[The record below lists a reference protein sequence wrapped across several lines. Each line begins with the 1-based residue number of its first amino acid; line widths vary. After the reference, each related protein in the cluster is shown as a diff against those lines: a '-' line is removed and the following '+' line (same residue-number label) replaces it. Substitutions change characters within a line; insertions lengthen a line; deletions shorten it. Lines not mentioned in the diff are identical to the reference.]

1 MFKKIF
7 LLLIFFLY
15 FSIYSFSEIIT
26 LDGEWDIIFDELNES
41 NNKSLYLESNF
52 KKYNFKQKISVP
64 SCWETIK
71 KDYEG
76 VAVYGKYFLAPNSL
90 SNKIVKLQFDAVNYR
105 SEVWINN
112 HPVGAHEGGY
122 GPFEFKINDLLNIGK
137 TNFISV
143 RVLGPIVN
151 QDKIIDGLGKNDA
164 PHWRGAI
171 AGGIWQSVRLRSS
184 GDVSIEDIFIKPDI
198 SNNSIEVE
206 LELFNHNMKHLQE
219 NVDFKIHDSNNE
231 IVLKNSF
238 SLSLQPGKNTS
249 KYTFLIPNAE
259 RWSPSNPHLYNFSAN
274 VNMKDEEI
282 IRFGL
287 RELSIKDNQF
297 VLNNN
302 PIYIKAAFFEG
313 LYPTKLAIPDSK
325 EMAIKEITLAKEAG
339 FNMIRPWRKPP
350 PKMWLDL
357 CDELGMMVIGGMPIE
372 CMKLWP
378 SVTPDTPR
386 RIKHEV
392 SSSILRDRNRACIVQ
407 WEIFNEIWRKELKRL
422 KHSMSMLARDLD
434 PTRLILDE
442 SGGFAD
448 GANIYLPYQY
458 EPLTFNDVH
467 IYCGYP
473 INDLTYAQFLALGLT
488 KNEMEKLGYSSSEL
502 ENKHSTPNKM
512 TIVSEI
518 GYGSIPNLPKNNM
531 LFKNKGNSITPPYRY
546 HSMLEE
552 SLKNSLFESKLD
564 TLYSDLE
571 TFCDEQQQLHANANK
586 QIIEAIRL
594 NTNVQGYCVH
604 ALTGGDWVLGA
615 GLLDLWRNKKLSY
628 DSTKFANAN
637 QYLAIRTNPRN
648 VYANQGTK
656 FQIKGINDDDDI
668 PNGILKIDIINESNR
683 IVKSWTKKIGLNS
696 GVSSLFDTY
705 LDTSKWSGRYK
716 VKTFFI
722 SSGKQISSNEYSFN
736 VFNQK
741 ELQSPEIS
749 IAIIDPENLIKPFL
763 RQNNIQFTEFG
774 KDTAVSTPVFIS
786 SAKKNLPIFKELHQF
801 VDMGGIAVFLEIF
814 NQPGRSYW
822 STKLPPKGVLPFN
835 IEKKH
840 ALGLWVG
847 VSHIVKKHPI
857 FDGLE
862 VDCMMTDLYQ
872 NVWTPFTMGSM
883 DGEHI
888 VTSITHGFYGGK
900 DHEKQCYLG
909 PEPFFHGMDMGIVE
923 YGSGKYIL
931 SALRI
936 TPFLSKD
943 PVADKI
949 FINILNYLRK

>member
-7 LLLIFFLY
+7 FLLLFSLLFLTC
-15 FSIYSFSEIIT
+15 SFSEVIS
-26 LDGEWDIIFDELNES
+26 LDGEWDIIFDESNES
-41 NNKSLYLESNF
+41 KNKSLYLESSF
-52 KKYNFKQKISVP
+52 KKNNFKQKISVP
-64 SCWETIK
+64 NCWETIK
-71 KDYEG
+71 EDYEG

-105 SEVWINN
+105 SEVWVNN
-112 HPVGAHEGGY
+112 HPVGSHEGGY

-137 TNFISV
+137 TNFLSV

-151 QDKIIDGLGKNDA
+151 QDKVIDGLGKNDA

-171 AGGIWQSVRLRSS
+171 AGGIWQSVRLKSC
-184 GDVSIEDIFIKPDI
+184 GNVSIEDVFIKPNI
-198 SNNSIEVE
+198 LNNSIEVE
-206 LELFNHNMKHLQE
+206 LELFNHNVKHLEE
-219 NVDFKIHDSNNE
+219 NVSFKIYNTDNK
-231 IVLKNSF
+231 IVLQNSD
-238 SLSLQPGKNTS
+238 SLLLQPGKNIS
-249 KYTFLIPNAE
+249 KHSFIIPNAQ
-259 RWSPSNPHLYNFSAN
+259 RWSPSNPNLYNFSVE
-274 VNMKDEEI
+274 VNNKDAEI

-287 RELSIKDNQF
+287 RELTIKDNQF
-297 VLNNN
+297 ILNNK

-378 SVTPDTPR
+378 TITPDTPR

-392 SSSILRDRNRACIVQ
+392 SSSIIRDRNRACIVQ

-473 INDLTYAQFLALGLT
+473 INDLTYSQFLALGLT
-488 KNEMEKLGYSSSEL
+488 KNEMEKLGYSYTEL
-502 ENKHSTPNKM
+502 VNKHSTPNKM

-518 GYGSIPNLPKNNM
+518 GYGSIPNLPKNNI
-531 LFKNKGNSITPPYRY
+531 LFKDKGNPLTPPYRY
-546 HSMLEE
+546 HLMLEE
-552 SLKNSLFESKLD
+552 SLKNTLTESKLD
-564 TLYSDLE
+564 KLYSNIE
-571 TFCDEQQQLHANANK
+571 SFCEEQQQLHANANK

-628 DSTKFANAN
+628 DSTKFANQN
-637 QYLAIRTNPRN
+637 QYLAIKTTPRN
-648 VYANQGTK
+648 VYANRGAK
-656 FQIKGINDDDDI
+656 LEIKSINDDSDI
-668 PNGILKIDIINESNR
+668 LNGTLKIEIFNSRDRIIKTW
-683 IVKSWTKKIGLNS
+683 IKKLDMTH
-696 GVSSLFDTY
+696 GVSSLFNTN

-716 VKTFFI
+716 VKTSFI
-722 SSGKQISSNEYSFN
+722 SSGKSISSNEYFFD
-736 VFNQK
+736 VFNK
-741 ELQSPEIS
+741 KSLQSSVKS
-749 IAIIDPENLIKPFL
+749 ITIIDPENLIKPFL
-763 RQNNIQFTEFG
+763 RIRGIDFLEF
-774 KDTAVSTPVFIS
+774 DDNTSISTPVFVS
-786 SAKKNLPIFKELHQF
+786 SAKKNLPIFKQLHSF
-801 VDMGGIAVFLEIF
+801 VNRGGTAVYLEIF

-822 STKLPPKGVLPFN
+822 STKLPPNGVLPFK

-847 VSHIVKKHPI
+847 VSHIVKSHPI
-857 FDGLE
+857 FNGLE
-862 VDCMMTDLYQ
+862 TDCMMTDLYE
-872 NVWTPFTMGSM
+872 NVWTPFTMGNIE
-883 DGEHI
+883 GEHI

-909 PEPFFHGMDMGIVE
+909 PEPFFHGMDMGIVG
-923 YGSGKYIL
+923 YGDGKYIL

-936 TPFLSKD
+936 TPFLNKD

-949 FINILNYLRK
+949 FVNILNYLR